1 VDNTIR
7 IAIDRGEL
15 PIIEWPDKVVLVQN
29 QTRGNVSRTEAS
41 RTYIMQKETIGSVT
55 LNPEGTIGH
64 TECVNCKKIIEC
76 DSNFC
81 NYCGSKI
88 VGYKFPSNG
97 TIRYVSKT
105 SNRTMKYAA
114 KNESTSHT

>member
-1 VDNTIR
+1 MDNTIR
-7 IAIDRGEL
+7 LAIDIGDSPL
-15 PIIEWPDKVVLVQN
+15 IAWPTKVVLVQN
-29 QTRGNVSRTEAS
+29 QTRNNVSRTEDS
-41 RTYIMQKETIGSVT
+41 RTYIMQKETVGSVT

-64 TECVNCKKIIEC
+64 TECVNCKRIIER

-88 VGYKFPSNG
+88 VGYQFP
-97 TIRYVSKT
+97 
-105 SNRTMKYAA
+105 SNRTMKYVA